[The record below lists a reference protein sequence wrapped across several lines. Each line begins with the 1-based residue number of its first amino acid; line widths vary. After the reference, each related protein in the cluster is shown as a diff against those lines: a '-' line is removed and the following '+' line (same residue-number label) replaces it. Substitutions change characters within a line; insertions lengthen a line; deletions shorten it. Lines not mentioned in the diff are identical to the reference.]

1 MPVSGVSSTINAV
14 ASLNNTRF
22 QAFQQ
27 SVESK
32 IAKLEP
38 GNTTKPL
45 PADNPKGTGTQVNLY
60 A

>member
-1 MPVSGVSSTINAV
+1 MSIAGVSSTINAV

-22 QAFQQ
+22 KEFQQ

-32 IAKLEP
+32 ITKLEP
-38 GNTTKPL
+38 GGAKITS
-45 PADNPKGTGTQVNLY
+45 PADNPQGTGTKVNLY